1 MKYPENVIKIMNIMA
16 RHGYCAYAVGGC
28 VRDVIMGR
36 EPSDWD
42 MTTNASPEKMIEIFS
57 LEGVRTIPTG
67 LKHGT
72 VTVLLDG
79 ETYEVTTFRIDG
91 SYTDSRHP
99 DKVVFTQNVE
109 DDLARRDFTVNAMAA
124 APVTDAAAVGGDKDA
139 KSTEI
144 IDVFGGIADI
154 ENKIIRAVGDPERR
168 FTEDA
173 LRILRAVRFAATLG
187 FEIEENTKKAAA
199 RLAYGLQKVSIE
211 RKIVEL
217 KKMLLSNGADY
228 GIELLFELGLEKYI
242 HSDIKKPTRSL
253 LTLPEKFETRMAA
266 LLFENENAPDLSSLK
281 LSRIES
287 QGIKKLCDKRTFC
300 REISEKNARRM
311 IFEYGELA
319 YDAAMLHLSPEL
331 AALIENEAKNSPCVS
346 ILQLK
351 VSGNDL
357 ITEGIEPRGIGK
369 IMSYLLDKVIDEPQL
384 NQKEILV
391 SLAKN
396 FEV

>member
-1 MKYPENVIKIMNIMA
+1 MNIMEKH
-16 RHGYCAYAVGGC
+16 RYRAYAVGGC
-28 VRDVIMGR
+28 VRDAVMGR

-42 MTTNASPEKMIEIFS
+42 MTTNASPKKMIEIFS

-79 ETYEVTTFRIDG
+79 ESSEVTTFRIDG

-124 APVTDAAAVGGDKDA
+124 APITDAATVGGDKNA
-139 KSTEI
+139 KSAEI
-144 IDVFGGIADI
+144 IDVFGGISDV

-242 HSDIKKPTRSL
+242 HSDIKKPARSL

-287 QGIKKLCDKRTFC
+287 QGIKKLCDKRAFC
-300 REISEKNARRM
+300 HEISEKNARRM

-331 AALIENEAKNSPCVS
+331 AELIENQAKNSPRVS
-346 ILQLK
+346 IAQLK

-357 ITEGIEPRGIGK
+357 ITEGIEPRSIGK
-369 IMSYLLDKVIDEPQL
+369 IMTYLLDKVIDEPQL
-384 NQKEILV
+384 NEKDKLI
-391 SLAKN
+391 SLAKK